1 MSPEGL
7 VLLESGA
14 RVSSALVV
22 GVFLVLAVRAILQT
36 TDRRRSEVQEQ
47 IDRLRGI
54 VEDVGWQ
61 MDRLHEQQVD
71 RLLSLEQ
78 RVDFT
83 EQLLRR
89 PASSMEARH

>member
-22 GVFLVLAVRAILQT
+22 GVFLVVAVRTILQT

-54 VEDVGWQ
+54 VEDLGWQ
-61 MDRLHEQQVD
+61 MDRLHEQQFD

-89 PASSMEARH
+89 PAASVEARH